1 MERNNAIRVVLV
13 GVEVVVEERR
23 NGKGGINLLYENGN
37 CMVGE
42 IVIES

>member
-23 NGKGGINLLYENGN
+23 NGRGVLIYF
-37 CMVGE
+37 MRMA
-42 IVIES
+42 IVWLVISY